1 MPLLMAIGWS
11 GVVKEKRDDSSE
23 FDSAIMIDFQGP
35 NIASDTGFLLLRQ
48 TDDRFASWVRSWVN
62 WRIPGIGFTPN
73 TLISKW
79 FGRGSIRQRPDIK
92 TTMMPTF

>member
-62 WRIPGIGFTPN
+62 WRILALGLHRTPSSPN
-73 TLISKW
+73 GSAEDLSDS
-79 FGRGSIRQRPDIK
+79 GRI
-92 TTMMPTF
+92 